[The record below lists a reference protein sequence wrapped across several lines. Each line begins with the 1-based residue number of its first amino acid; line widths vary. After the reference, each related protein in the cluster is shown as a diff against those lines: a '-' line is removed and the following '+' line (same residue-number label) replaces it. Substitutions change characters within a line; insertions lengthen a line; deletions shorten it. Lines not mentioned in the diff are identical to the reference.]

1 MRKLTVSEPE
11 NVRVKPAEP
20 TREQSLGGQVFYFCE
35 RDTGAVRFCV
45 TSDES
50 GQISEDHAA
59 GLLAMQCITHGLS
72 PADYMLL
79 VPAQGQSFERVSNR
93 AAELL
98 EAGRAIAT
106 PVQLSGR
113 EREVLAGIMNSLLNK
128 EIAADLNISERTVKF
143 HVSSLLAKFRVR
155 SRFELMQVAQNS
167 ATTHSNIPAE
177 PKRMMLPSLRLLPA

>member
-1 MRKLTVSEPE
+1 MRKLSVSEPE
-11 NVRVKPAEP
+11 NNLKQAEG
-20 TREQSLGGQVFYFCE
+20 TQGRSSGAQVFYFCE

-79 VPAQGQSFERVSNR
+79 IPAEGQSFDRVSRR
-93 AAELL
+93 ASELL

-113 EREVLAGIMNSLLNK
+113 EKEVLAGIMNSLLNK

-155 SRFELMQVAQNS
+155 SRFELMQVAHGS
-167 ATTHSNIPAE
+167 AAANLATPAE
-177 PKRMMLPSLRLLPA
+177 PKRMVFPAMRLLPA